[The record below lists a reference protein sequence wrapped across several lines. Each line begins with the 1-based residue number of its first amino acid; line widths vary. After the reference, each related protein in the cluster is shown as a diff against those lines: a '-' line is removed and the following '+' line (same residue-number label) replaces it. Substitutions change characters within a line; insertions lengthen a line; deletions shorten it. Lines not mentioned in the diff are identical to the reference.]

1 MHPIST
7 VLKDAANKLK
17 DYGVTMPELDSTILL
32 AHYLKVS
39 KEYLIINHNQ
49 KLSTQQLKE
58 YSKFIIRRGQGE
70 PTSKITQSKEF
81 YGREFIVNDFVLD
94 PRPDSELIIDVVKEN
109 FSKDEDIKILD
120 LGTGSGCL
128 IITLLLELGNSRG
141 LGLDISE
148 KAIQVASLNA
158 GKYFLDN
165 RLSLVVS
172 NWLESININSFNVI
186 ISNPPYI
193 PNNQISELATEVK
206 DFDPILA
213 LDGGDD
219 GLSCYENILS
229 QLNDNEL
236 NLQSM
241 IVMELFSENKNKVI
255 ESCIKYGFGKEKIEI
270 RKDYNKKDRLILIKQ

>member
-1 MHPIST
+1 MHPISN
-7 VLKDAANKLK
+7 VLKDATNRLK
-17 DYGVTMPELDSTILL
+17 NYGVTMPELDSRILL

-39 KEYLIINHNQ
+39 KEYLIINHDLQ
-49 KLSTQQLKE
+49 LSSEQLKE
-58 YSKFIIRRGQGE
+58 YSKYIIRRGQGE
-70 PTSKITQSKEF
+70 PTSKITETKEF

-109 FSKDEDIKILD
+109 FPKDEDIKILD

-128 IITLLLELGNSRG
+128 IITLLLELRNSMG
-141 LGLDISE
+141 IGLDISE
-148 KAIQVASLNA
+148 KAIKVASLNA
-158 GKYFLDN
+158 GKHYLDN
-165 RLSLVVS
+165 RLSFVVS

-193 PNNQISELATEVK
+193 PNNQISELAPEVK

-219 GLSCYENILS
+219 GLRCYENILS

-236 NLQSM
+236 NLKSM
-241 IVMELFSENKNKVI
+241 IMMELFSENKNKVI
-255 ESCIKYGFGKEKIEI
+255 ESFIKYGFEKEKIEI
-270 RKDYNKKDRLILIKQ
+270 RKDYNSKDRLIFIKQ